1 MSSLSVYYYHL
12 VAART
17 RDRMDFIVVNLEARL
32 VSLILIFVEKYGSIV
47 DVAGL

>member
-12 VAART
+12 VVART
-17 RDRMDFIVVNLEARL
+17 RDRMDFIVVNLEVRL
-32 VSLILIFVEKYGSIV
+32 VSLILMFVEKYWSIV